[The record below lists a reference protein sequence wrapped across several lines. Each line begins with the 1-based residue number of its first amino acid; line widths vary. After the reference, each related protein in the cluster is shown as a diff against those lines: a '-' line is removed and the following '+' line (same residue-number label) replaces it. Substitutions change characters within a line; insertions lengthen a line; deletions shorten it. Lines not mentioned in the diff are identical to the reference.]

1 MMPFYEIPVK
11 STIADKL
18 LEFAMSA
25 GTWERYHNFDAV
37 QVPFDLAFS
46 DPVLYMLG
54 MQHRLAVGILRL
66 DPYTTY
72 DWHVDTNRGVC
83 INMLLNEVKSQCLF
97 SEGETEATHVFLE
110 LKYQPK
116 TYYVFN
122 NQVPHMVIN
131 YAQTRYLMSVEFQAN
146 KNELTYGNFLK
157 EMEIA

>member
-1 MMPFYEIPVK
+1 MMPFHPLTSK
-11 STIADKL
+11 SVIADEL
-18 LEFAMSA
+18 LDFAMSS
-25 GTWERYHNFDAV
+25 GTWHSYHNFDVV
-37 QVPFDLAFS
+37 QVPFELAYS
-46 DPVLYMLG
+46 DPVIAG
-54 MQHRLAVGILRL
+54 IGEKHPLAVGILRL

-83 INMLLNEVKSQCLF
+83 INMLLNDVKSQCLF

-146 KNELTYGNFLK
+146 KNELTYENFLK
-157 EMEIA
+157 EMELA